1 MCYNIKNTLAQGEKI
16 LTIRE
21 ELDIFV
27 ERADELIDSK
37 YILADIKIVNLLK
50 AIASSDT
57 LIALFKNC
65 LADFDYSLAQKKY
78 FVKSKY
84 LSSDK
89 GEFVLPPNSRELLA
103 FIFNVLMDIDAKRI
117 DFSAFLNKY
126 FYVDGSFSAG
136 YDAFI
141 TAMIK
146 PFKNSV
152 KMLMDSVLEGKLQDP
167 VEALVEEEERRAKQK
182 EKEEK
187 ELLQE
192 KEMLEKAYGASLK
205 KIKDMLVQDKQK
217 VKKSKLQEEDQKEL
231 ILIIDMLANVITS
244 EDKDAIEYA
253 FLAYKYMAKV
263 HKIIFFRRINKIQT
277 LLKDIVK

>member
-1 MCYNIKNTLAQGEKI
+1 MCYNVKKDILGEEV

-21 ELDIFV
+21 QLDAFI
-27 ERADELIDSK
+27 ERTDEFIDSK

-50 AIASSDT
+50 TIASSDT

-65 LADFDYSLAQKKY
+65 LTDFDYSLAQKKY
-78 FVKSKY
+78 FVKSRY

-103 FIFNVLMDIDAKRI
+103 LIFNVLLDIDAKRI
-117 DFSAFLNKY
+117 DFATFLNKY

-141 TAMIK
+141 NAMIK

-152 KMLMDSVLEGKLQDP
+152 RMLMESVLEGKLQDP
-167 VEALVEEEERRAKQK
+167 VDALVEEEERRAKQK
-182 EKEEK
+182 EEEENEILK
-187 ELLQE
+187 QKALL
-192 KEMLEKAYGASLK
+192 KKSYGVSVK
-205 KIKDMLVQDKQK
+205 KIKDILVEDKQK
-217 VKKSKLQEEDQKEL
+217 VKKSKIKLDEQKNI
-231 ILIIDMLANVITS
+231 ILVIDMLANVIES

-253 FLAYKYMAKV
+253 FISYKYMAQS
-263 HKIIFFRRINKIQT
+263 HKIIFFGRTKKIKA
-277 LLKDIVK
+277 LIKDVAK